1 MGLPALIEVSGLSP
15 RHLLVEIRQLLV
27 RHLDGPPCRLLW
39 QRLQGV
45 LQPPTEGLQGGER
58 VRGGYCA
65 PPGSLCVM
73 GGTQG
78 HHRDMGMQGHRDT
91 GDMGTQRCEERGD
104 MEKQG
109 YRDTVKQGHR
119 DVRDMGT
126 LRT

>member
-73 GGTQG
+73 GGHG
-78 HHRDMGMQGHRDT
+78 DIT
-91 GDMGTQRCEERGD
+91 GTW
-104 MEKQG
+104 
-109 YRDTVKQGHR
+109 GHR
-119 DVRDMGT
+119 DVRNVGT
-126 LRT
+126 WRSRDIGTQ